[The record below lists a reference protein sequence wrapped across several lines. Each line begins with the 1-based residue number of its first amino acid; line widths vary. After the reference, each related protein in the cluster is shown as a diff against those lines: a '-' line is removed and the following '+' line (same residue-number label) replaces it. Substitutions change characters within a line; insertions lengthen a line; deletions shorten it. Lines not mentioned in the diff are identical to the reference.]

1 MSLQLKQSL
10 NYLIYGA
17 MVEVML
23 DSYENT
29 KLLNYFDS
37 LLLQKH
43 KNLIPSWKRESKKI
57 FDFLEA
63 SGNTDVIEQ
72 YHSIVRTL
80 EAVLATTNDKDKFTE
95 LLSII
100 EEWSHSNFRVIHE
113 GNHYQGLSEKV
124 IDWAKEKG
132 IFENGT
138 SLAQANKTLEEVNEL
153 IEAVEAQSRMAVLFT
168 NSKGKVVDTKAEIK
182 DAFGDILVTIII
194 GAEMQGLDLLE
205 CLSSAYEVI
214 AKRKGKMIDGQ
225 FVKEN

>member
-23 DSYENT
+23 DTYENT
-29 KLLNYFDS
+29 KLLTYFDS

-80 EAVLATTNDKDKFTE
+80 EAVLATTNDKNKFTE
-95 LLSII
+95 LLAII
-100 EEWSHSNFRVIHE
+100 EEWSHSNLRVIHE
-113 GNHYQGLSEKV
+113 GNHYHGLSEKV

-132 IFENGT
+132 IFEKGT
-138 SLAQANKTLEEVNEL
+138 PVAQAHKTLEEVNEL
-153 IEAVEAQSRMAVLFT
+153 IEAVQAQSKMVSVFM
-168 NSKGKVVDTKAEIK
+168 NKKGNLVNTKSEIK

-214 AKRKGKMIDGQ
+214 SKRKGQMIDGQ